1 MDQNSVTARMVIF
14 FKSVL
19 LVKYWLHMS
28 LFHGSAFV
36 EFRDSFD
43 GGDPVHSLDA
53 VRIVNEQAELIN
65 ESLGMQFRTDLQRR
79 QSVVYLLEQCILLCS
94 ELIPSTSSSSR
105 RRFRR
110 IRRAVERARRMAHRD
125 A

>member
-1 MDQNSVTARMVIF
+1 
-14 FKSVL
+14 
-19 LVKYWLHMS
+19 MS

-36 EFRDSFD
+36 EFRESFD
-43 GGDPVHSLDA
+43 DGDSVGNLDA

-65 ESLGMQFRTDLQRR
+65 ESLEMQFRTDRQRL
-79 QSVVYLLEQCILLCS
+79 QSVVYLLEQCIMLCS

-110 IRRAVERARRMAHRD
+110 IRRAVERVRMLAHGRT
-125 A
+125 